1 SQKCCGHIRILHG
14 NAVDSKYG
22 FAPAPVQHHQ
32 SPMRVQGGNQT
43 FNACSSDRARRSC
56 AFPLPET
63 YMGPPG
69 NQMDDYGRKFLE
81 TNYSTTG
88 KVRFL

>member
-1 SQKCCGHIRILHG
+1 MRG

-22 FAPAPVQHHQ
+22 LAPAPVQHNRAA
-32 SPMRVQGGNQT
+32 MRVQGGNQT
-43 FNACSSDRARRSC
+43 FNACSSERAKKSC

-63 YMGPPG
+63 YMGLPS
-69 NQMDDYGRKFLE
+69 NQIDDYGRKFLE